1 MPWVQLRAPYALI
14 QGRRYA
20 AEVRLPDAS
29 SVAARLTKNMPQASL
44 IKLRLETAG
53 FYGVTV
59 DMTRG
64 PRVEGVWGEK
74 TQAGFTTL
82 PAEVRSV
89 WEWQNEDHKR

>member
-20 AEVRLPDAS
+20 AEVCLPDPGS
-29 SVAARLTKNMPQASL
+29 IAAKLTKAMPQASL

-82 PAEVRSV
+82 PAEIKSV
-89 WEWQNEDHKR
+89 FEWQSEKLA